1 MAFVHGK
8 GTVISVG
15 GDDMSAFGTSCEFV
29 IKADAHD
36 VTTFGQTAKVFSG
49 GLTESSLKL
58 SGTYDDTAT
67 GPRGVLEPLVGTT
80 TEVVYQPEGV
90 GAGNPTRTLDAVL
103 VSYTESAAVADMIKY
118 EAEFTGSGA
127 VATTTA

>member
-67 GPRGVLEPLVGTT
+67 GPRSVLEPLVGTT
-80 TEVVYQPEGV
+80 TEVVYEPEGA

-127 VATTTA
+127 VATTTT